1 MGLTK
6 ITLDQ
11 LLDRKK
17 IIPFY
22 RERKAANFSALPPVS
37 VEFHW
42 TSNCNY
48 DCVHCSYG
56 SRRKTKDFLDVNTI
70 ESLVDDLIDIGCKAV
85 YLSGGGEPTIVKG
98 WDQFSNK
105 LIDHGIE
112 VALITNGVAIKEKHL
127 SAVRRMN
134 YIAVSVYSTIRE
146 RYKKI
151 TESNFFEGQFSLPLS
166 LKAESTK
173 TIVGARCVLN
183 DINFDEVYLIYK
195 EAIRS
200 GFDYIIFIPAV
211 DYEGRGVVLGND
223 DVDVVRNIILDKM
236 ELFDL
241 DRTNIRSLINRGV
254 EHYEKNDYRLSLPS
268 PVSGCRAIQIR
279 SGAFVN
285 YDGGVYLCQPDIG
298 NKELEIGN
306 LREQTF
312 KEMWNS
318 KRHQEV
324 IHLLD
329 SRYDEGSC
337 KNCRSIAFSQALYE
351 EEAGLADDGVD
362 LILDPFL

>member
-1 MGLTK
+1 MKK
-6 ITLDQ
+6 IILDK
-11 LLDRKK
+11 LLDRNK
-17 IIPFY
+17 IVPFY
-22 RERKAANFSALPPVS
+22 RERNATNFNLLPPVS

-56 SRRKTKDFLDVNTI
+56 SRRKTLNFLDSNTI
-70 ESLVDDLIDIGCKAV
+70 ENLVDDLIDIGCKAV
-85 YLSGGGEPTIVKG
+85 YLSGGGEPTVVKG

-105 LIDHGIE
+105 LVDHGIE

-127 SAVRRMN
+127 PAVRRMN
-134 YIAVSVYSTIRE
+134 YIAVSVYSTIEE

-151 TESNFFEGQFSLPLS
+151 TDSKFFDGQFSLP
-166 LKAESTK
+166 KDINAEPTE

-183 DINFDEVYLIYK
+183 DINYDEVYLIYE
-195 EAIRS
+195 EAIKS

-211 DYEGRGVVLGND
+211 DYEGRGVVLGD
-223 DVDVVRNIILDKM
+223 DDACGVQKIILDKM

-241 DRTNIRSLINRGV
+241 DRTNVRSLIDRSV
-254 EHYEKNDYRLSLPS
+254 MHYDKNDYRLSIPL

-306 LREQTF
+306 LRNATF
-312 KEMWNS
+312 KEIWNS
-318 KRHQEV
+318 NRHQEV
-324 IHLLD
+324 IHLL
-329 SRYDEGSC
+329 SRRYDEGAC
-337 KNCRSIAFSQALYE
+337 KNCRSICFSQALYE
-351 EEAGLADDGVD
+351 EEAGMINDKID
-362 LILDPFL
+362 LIADPFL